1 MAENP
6 LIIPTQTEVKSQGE
20 NKVQFNGVLWLRLIL
35 ATLLGFFLIQR
46 GKIPT
51 AKGSGIALISFVI
64 ATLAYASYQVITNFR
79 QNDLTAIAILILILS
94 GIACIKRA
102 RSLQIWD
109 IGISLLHLAG
119 LLTIYMIYI
128 IILAVFLH
136 ST

>member
-128 IILAVFLH
+128 IILAIFLH

>member
-20 NKVQFNGVLWLRLIL
+20 NKVQFNGVLWLLLIL
-35 ATLLGFFLIQR
+35 ATLLGFFLTQR

-102 RSLQIWD
+102 RSLQIWN
-109 IGISLLHLAG
+109 IGVSLLHLAG

>member
-1 MAENP
+1 MVENP

-20 NKVQFNGVLWLRLIL
+20 NKVQFNGVLWLLLIL

-51 AKGSGIALISFVI
+51 AKGSGIVLISFVI

-102 RSLQIWD
+102 RSLQIWN

>member
-1 MAENP
+1 M
-6 LIIPTQTEVKSQGE
+6 
-20 NKVQFNGVLWLRLIL
+20 QFNGVLWLLLIL

-79 QNDLTAIAILILILS
+79 QNDLTAIVILILILL

-102 RSLQIWD
+102 RSLQIWN

>member
-1 MAENP
+1 MVENP

-20 NKVQFNGVLWLRLIL
+20 NKVQFNSVLWLLLIL

-79 QNDLTAIAILILILS
+79 QNDLTAIAILILIIS

-102 RSLQIWD
+102 RSLQIWN

>member
-1 MAENP
+1 MVGNP
-6 LIIPTQTEVKSQGE
+6 LIIPTQTEVKGQGE
-20 NKVQFNGVLWLRLIL
+20 NKVQFNGVLWLLLIL

-46 GKIPT
+46 GKIPA

-102 RSLQIWD
+102 RSLQIWN
-109 IGISLLHLAG
+109 IGVSLLHLAG

>member
-1 MAENP
+1 MVGNP

-20 NKVQFNGVLWLRLIL
+20 NKVQFNGVLWLLLIL

-79 QNDLTAIAILILILS
+79 QNDLTVIAILILILL

-102 RSLQIWD
+102 RSLQIWN
-109 IGISLLHLAG
+109 IGVSLLHLAG

>member
-1 MAENP
+1 MVENP

-20 NKVQFNGVLWLRLIL
+20 NKVQFNSVLWLLLIL

-102 RSLQIWD
+102 RSLQIWN